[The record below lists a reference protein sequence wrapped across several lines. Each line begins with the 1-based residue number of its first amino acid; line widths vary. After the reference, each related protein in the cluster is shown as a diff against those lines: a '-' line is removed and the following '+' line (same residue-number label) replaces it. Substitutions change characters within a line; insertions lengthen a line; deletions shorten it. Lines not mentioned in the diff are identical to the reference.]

1 MATHLND
8 IEFLNRMR
16 AGLAAKRDRRA
27 RRLLA
32 LYLGKRSPAMRQLD
46 CYSVMCE
53 CVDIIDE
60 DIRREIET
68 QAMAASV

>member
-1 MATHLND
+1 MATQLND
-8 IEFLNRMR
+8 IDFLNRMR
-16 AGLAAKRDRRA
+16 SGLEAKRSRRA

-32 LYLGKRSPAMRQLD
+32 LYIGKRTPSRKALD
-46 CYSVMCE
+46 AYSVMCE
-53 CVDIIDE
+53 CVDIIDD

>member
-1 MATHLND
+1 MATILKD
-8 IEFLNRMR
+8 IDFLNRMR
-16 AGLAAKRDRRA
+16 IGLASKRDRRA

-32 LYLGKRSPAMRQLD
+32 LYIGNRSPARKQLD
-46 CYSVMCE
+46 SYSVMCE

-60 DIRREIET
+60 DIAREIET

>member
-1 MATHLND
+1 MATQLND

-16 AGLAAKRDRRA
+16 SGLAAKRDRRA

-32 LYLGKRSPAMRQLD
+32 LYIGKRSPAMKQLD
-46 CYSVMCE
+46 RYSVMCE

>member
-1 MATHLND
+1 MATQLKD
-8 IEFLNRMR
+8 IDFLNLMR
-16 AGLAAKRDRRA
+16 RGLDDKRSRRA

-32 LYLGKRSPAMRQLD
+32 LYIGKRTPSRKALD
-46 CYSVMCE
+46 AYSVMCE
-53 CVDIIDE
+53 SVDIIDD

>member
-1 MATHLND
+1 MATQLND
-8 IEFLNRMR
+8 IDFLIIMR
-16 AGLAAKRDRRA
+16 SGLEAKRNRRA

-32 LYLGKRSPAMRQLD
+32 LYIGKRSPSQKQLD
-46 CYSVMCE
+46 RYSVMCE

-60 DIRREIET
+60 DMRREIEM

>member
-1 MATHLND
+1 MATKLND
-8 IEFLNRMR
+8 IDFLNRMR
-16 AGLAAKRDRRA
+16 SGLEAKRCRRA

-32 LYLGKRSPAMRQLD
+32 LYIGKRSPSQKQLD
-46 CYSVMCE
+46 RYSVMCE
-53 CVDIIDE
+53 SVDIIDD